1 MESRSSYKY
10 ESILL
15 NSERIELPIEIMA
28 NVSDLDIFENL
39 NKPYLTAEMVF
50 LDNSAVLEGVDILG
64 GETVTIRI
72 KSLKNDDTNI
82 ISKVFYITKIVKT
95 IREGNNTDINII
107 HLTEDVAYIS
117 SLYNLNKVYTGKRY
131 QIIQKIIKE
140 YFPEKNF
147 SVLNEDFNS
156 TKVIIPNLHPIESIL
171 WLNQTSTTIEGYP
184 FYIYRNLVEDEFIFN
199 DLGNML
205 SQTSINEKAPY
216 IHSTS
221 AVNGIVDKSKTK
233 IIRRFQF
240 GITEN
245 LLEIIRKGLV
255 GSEYQFIDTN
265 KNLNNK
271 FNFDVVSDLFNKL
284 ERTEVVNRKQKSFLF
299 SEDYKINETSFN
311 KLKNRKIIQIGGS
324 GAFNGNNAYSEYK
337 NAAEYKT
344 KIIKDAMNSFVKKNP
359 LQVIVDGEDFIDGDQ
374 SYSIG
379 NNIDLLFQKA
389 DPDKSSTDDFI
400 DNKRS
405 GKYLIFAC
413 RHMFKKEKY
422 DISLSCVKL
431 ANNDTV

>member
-15 NSERIELPIEIMA
+15 NSERIEIPLEIMA
-28 NVSDLDIFENL
+28 NVSDLDIFESL
-39 NKPYLTAEMVF
+39 NKPYLTGEMVF
-50 LDNSAVLEGVDILG
+50 LDNSAVVEGVDILG

-72 KSLKNDDTNI
+72 KSLKNDDTQM

-117 SLYNLNKVYTGKRY
+117 SLYNLNKVYTGKRSE
-131 QIIQKIIKE
+131 IIKKIIGE
-140 YFPEKNF
+140 YLPEKNF
-147 SVLNEDFNS
+147 LIENEDFNS
-156 TKVIIPNLHPIESIL
+156 IKVIIPNLNPIESII
-171 WLNQTSTTIEGYP
+171 WLNRNATTTDGYP
-184 FYIYRNLVEDEFIFN
+184 FYVYRNLVEDHFIFN

-205 SQTSINEKAPY
+205 SQTSMNEKTPF
-216 IHSTS
+216 IHST
-221 AVNGIVDKSKTK
+221 ATVNGIVDKSKSKK
-233 IIRRFQF
+233 ITRFQF
-240 GITEN
+240 GVTEN

-255 GSEYQFIDTN
+255 ASEYQFIDTN

-271 FNFDVVSDLFNKL
+271 FDFDVMKDLFEKL
-284 ERTEVVNRKQKSFLF
+284 EQTEVVNRKQKSFLF

-311 KLKNRKIIQIGGS
+311 KLKNRKITQIGGS
-324 GAFNGNNAYSEYK
+324 DAFNGRNAYSEYK

-344 KIIKDAMNSFVKKNP
+344 KVIKDAMNSFVKKSP

-379 NNIDLLFQKA
+379 NNVDLLFQKA
-389 DPDKSSTDDFI
+389 DPDRSERGDFVDD
-400 DNKRS
+400 KKS

-413 RHMFKKEKY
+413 RHMFKKERY

-431 ANNDTV
+431 ANNDTI